1 MSQGSQEHQ
10 TRDGTTQNGLG
21 SPTAIINSENT
32 CIDWFTGESEEG
44 NSSTEGPF
52 PQVAL
57 VCVPLTKLTSILT
70 AIFVWP
76 RGKKMDFKN
85 TFVSSFTEKV
95 AVSMAT

>member
-1 MSQGSQEHQ
+1 M
-10 TRDGTTQNGLG
+10 TTENGLG

-32 CIDWFTGESEEG
+32 CTDWLTGQSEEG

-57 VCVPLTKLTSILT
+57 VCVQLAKLTSIFT

-85 TFVSSFTEKV
+85 TFVPSFTEKV
-95 AVSMAT
+95 VVSMAT